1 MEAAADVSLQATLCS
16 DSLYRGHA
24 ALMRAADLAGKAAEL
39 SLKAQAAFKD

>member
-1 MEAAADVSLQATLCS
+1 MEAADLAVQATRVA
-16 DSLYRGHA
+16 DSLERGHA